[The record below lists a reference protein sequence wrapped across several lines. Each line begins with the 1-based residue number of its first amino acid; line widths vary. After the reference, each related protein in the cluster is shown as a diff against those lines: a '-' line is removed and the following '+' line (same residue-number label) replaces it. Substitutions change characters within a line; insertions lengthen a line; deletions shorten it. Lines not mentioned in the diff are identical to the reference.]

1 MSKIRVAKC
10 PNCGEIQAFYAHYK
24 TKVCTRCGKKFIVA
38 NSIQY
43 GLFENAYIASEYV
56 KKLKMKGNYG

>member
-24 TKVCTRCGKKFIVA
+24 TRMCSRCGKKFNVA
-38 NSIQY
+38 NSVQY
-43 GLFENAYIASEYV
+43 GIFDNAYIASELV
-56 KKLKMKGNYG
+56 KKLKMKEKYG